1 MNTEITL
8 KNLMTIRSNKNF
20 SNSEELQ
27 NLFSGICREY
37 LENYYEDFAKKSL
50 LKKAAIQT
58 RYFFEHPEDNRA
70 IKKTYNKIKNSKGV
84 KIANKFMENA
94 LSKLSMDPNYNGIAN
109 FATPRID
116 PYTGKPLGVPTRDPK
131 DNKPGIRVEKHNS
144 GNTANKKSIMPT
156 NAQKTNQLRARAQQQ
171 RKVAF

>member
-1 MNTEITL
+1 MNTTMTL
-8 KNLMTIRSNKNF
+8 KNLMTIRGNKNF

-70 IKKTYNKIKNSKGV
+70 IKRTY
-84 KIANKFMENA
+84 
-94 LSKLSMDPNYNGIAN
+94 DPNYNGIAN

-116 PYTGKPLGVPTRDPK
+116 PYTGKPLGVPTRDPI

>member
-1 MNTEITL
+1 MNTEIIL

-27 NLFSGICREY
+27 SLFSSICREY

-70 IKKTYNKIKNSKGV
+70 IKRTYNKIKNSKGV
-84 KIANKFMENA
+84 KIANNFMENV

-109 FATPRID
+109 FAID
-116 PYTGKPLGVPTRDPK
+116 PYTGKTLGVPTRDPA

-144 GNTANKKSIMPT
+144 GDTANKKTIRPNNNQITNRLRQARMPY
-156 NAQKTNQLRARAQQQ
+156 